1 MALNGMNQLVYL
13 RTFLD
18 AYRSGSLTR
27 AANRLGITQPA
38 ASAHIQSLE
47 IAFGKM
53 LFTRQ
58 ARGVTPTAAA
68 DDLART
74 IAPHLDALEAGLDS
88 LRLRPG
94 SLQGTV
100 HIAGPVEFL
109 SVRLVP
115 MVLPLQAQG
124 LKIRFQMGNR
134 DRIRVLLNEG
144 AVDFAITTSR
154 PDSGVQGHVEI
165 GREKLLLVAGP
176 EIARQ
181 IKGRSLT
188 AALLEE
194 LPCLAYDEHLPLVRE
209 FIQAVFGHTPL
220 YQAIFTAPDLRLIA
234 NAVAEGAG
242 WTVLP
247 DYLAEDYLAAG
258 TMVELPT
265 IRPGPENLLYLVWNK
280 GASRHPRIAY
290 VRDHIIVSA
299 SQRPP
304 SGIP

>member
-1 MALNGMNQLVYL
+1 MNHLVYL

-47 IAFGKM
+47 TTFGKM

-68 DDLART
+68 DDLARA
-74 IAPHLDALEAGLDS
+74 IAPYLDGLEASLDV
-88 LRLRPG
+88 LKLRPG
-94 SLQGTV
+94 SIEGTV
-100 HIAGPVEFL
+100 HIAGPAEFL

-115 MVLPLQAQG
+115 MIVPLQAHG
-124 LKIRFQMGNR
+124 LKFRLQTGNR
-134 DRIRVLLNEG
+134 DRVRALLDEG
-144 AVDFAITTSR
+144 AVDLAVTTSK
-154 PDSGVQGHVEI
+154 PDNATRGHVEI
-165 GREKLLLVAGP
+165 GRERLLLVAAP

-188 AALLEE
+188 AALLAE

-209 FIQAVFGHTPL
+209 FVQIVFGETPL
-220 YQAIFTAPDLRLIA
+220 YQAVVTAPDLRLLA
-234 NAVAEGAG
+234 NAIAAGAG
-242 WTVLP
+242 WSALP
-247 DYLAEDYLAAG
+247 DYLAADYIASGKMA
-258 TMVELPT
+258 ELPT

-280 GASRHPRIAY
+280 GSVRHPRVVY
-290 VRDHIIVSA
+290 VRDHIVAAVSQGRLEGA
-299 SQRPP
+299 
-304 SGIP
+304 G